1 MQFALK
7 TTRLGLR
14 NSTTRLPFRYGTAC
28 LTRCPQATLEAT
40 IEIGGRLQS
49 GFSGDCLPPSWFDK
63 SPDKDFRQQ
72 IADML
77 GVLEQSQRFFLAEAA
92 LPVSFFP
99 LWLAANDELH
109 RQAAADGTTPLLASF
124 GLSMVERAIM
134 DALARAA
141 GLPLARAVREN
152 VFGIE
157 AAAVHPELRGLA
169 PSDWLPAQPKESI
182 YVRHTVGLGDPL
194 TAAEIPPDERLNDG
208 FPQSLEEYVQ
218 TTGTRYFKIKLSR
231 NLDHDCQ
238 RLLAAAAIIEPTR
251 EGDYGVTLD
260 GNELFETESDFEDLI
275 GLLRGTSG
283 LRTLWNNTLAIEQ
296 PLPRGVSLST
306 RHTRAI
312 RELAQHKPVIIDEAD
327 GRLDSFRTA
336 IDVGYRG
343 VSSKAC
349 KGAIKSLLNAGLAW
363 HHNDRGRNGRYVI
376 TGEDLCSVGIVP
388 MQSDLCLAATLGLAH
403 VERNGHHF
411 HPGLSYLP
419 DEQQRAALAAHGDL
433 YARQHGRVAP
443 AVRDGC
449 FSIASLQCP
458 GFGFAVLPAWDSLHA
473 ADQWRYESLEIAS

>member
-28 LTRCPQATLEAT
+28 LTSCPQATLEAT

-72 IADML
+72 IMDML
-77 GVLEQSQRFFLAEAA
+77 DVLEQSQRFFLAEAA
-92 LPVSFFP
+92 SPVSFFP
-99 LWLAANDELH
+99 LWLDANDELH
-109 RQAAADGTTPLLASF
+109 RQAAVDGTTPLLASF
-124 GLSMVERAIM
+124 GVSMMERALM

-141 GLPLARAVREN
+141 GVPLARAVRDN

-157 AAAVHPELRGLA
+157 AAAVHPELRGMA
-169 PSDWLPAQPKESI
+169 PADWLPERPQESI

-194 TAAEIPPDERLNDG
+194 TASEIPDDERLSDG
-208 FPQSLEEYVQ
+208 FPQSLEQYVQ

-231 NLDHDCQ
+231 DLDHDRQ
-238 RLLAAAAIIEPTR
+238 RLLAAAAIIQRTR
-251 EGDYGVTLD
+251 DRDYAVTLD
-260 GNELFETESDFEDLI
+260 GNELFETERDFEALI
-275 GLLRGTSG
+275 GMLRGTPG
-283 LRTLWNNTLAIEQ
+283 LQTLWNNTLAIEQ
-296 PLPRGVSLST
+296 PLRRAVSLSK

-312 RELAQHKPVIIDEAD
+312 RELARHKPVIIDEAD
-327 GRLDSFRTA
+327 GHPDSFRSA

-349 KGAIKSLLNAGLAW
+349 KGAVKSLLNAGLAW
-363 HHNDRGRNGRYVI
+363 HHNDGGRSNRYVI

-403 VERNGHHF
+403 VERNGHHY

-419 DEQQRAALAAHGDL
+419 AEQQLAALAAHGDL

-443 AVRDGC
+443 LLCDGRFC
-449 FSIASLQCP
+449 IESLQCP
-458 GFGFAVLPAWDSLHA
+458 GFGFAVLPDWDNLQPA
-473 ADQWRYESLEIAS
+473 EQWQFESLETAR